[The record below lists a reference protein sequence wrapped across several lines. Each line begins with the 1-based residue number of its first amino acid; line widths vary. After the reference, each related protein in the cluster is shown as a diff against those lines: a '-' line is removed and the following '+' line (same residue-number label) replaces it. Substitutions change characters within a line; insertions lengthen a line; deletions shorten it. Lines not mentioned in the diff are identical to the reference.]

1 MTYSLFKIIHI
12 LGVVL
17 LIGNVTITF
26 IWKFHA
32 DATRDPVVLAFA
44 QRIVT
49 WTDWVFTAGGATLVM
64 LGGYGMTTLARIDP
78 VGTGWLLW
86 SQIWFYAV
94 GLVWLLILVPL
105 QVLQS
110 RQARKFAVTGTIPE
124 TYWRLCGYWNLVGI
138 GSTVPFLYVLYLMIA
153 KS

>member
-17 LIGNVTITF
+17 LVGNVTITF

-32 DATRDPVVLAFA
+32 DNTRDPVVLAFA

-49 WTDWVFTAGGATLVM
+49 WTDWVFTAGGAALVM
-64 LGGYGMTTLARIDP
+64 IGGYGMTAVARIDP
-78 VGTGWLLW
+78 FGTGWLLW

-94 GLVWLLILVPL
+94 GLVWLFVLVPL
-105 QVLQS
+105 QVLQA
-110 RQARKFAVTGTIPE
+110 RQARDFAVTGTIPQS
-124 TYWRLCGYWNLVGI
+124 YWQLCGYWNLVGI
-138 GSTVPFLYVLYLMIA
+138 ASTVPFLYVLYLMIE

>member
-17 LIGNVTITF
+17 LVGNVTITF

-32 DATRDPVVLAFA
+32 DTTRDPVVLAFA

-49 WTDWVFTAGGATLVM
+49 WTDWVFTAGGAALVM
-64 LGGYGMTTLARIDP
+64 IGGYGMTAVARIDP

-86 SQIWFYAV
+86 SQIWFYAI
-94 GLVWLLILVPL
+94 GLIWLLVLVPL
-105 QVLQS
+105 QILQS

-124 TYWRLCGYWNLVGI
+124 SYWQLCGYWNLVGI